1 MVQSIIAKPANKT
14 GRAIRMHS
22 QQLFVEQGYNAVSMR
37 DIAAA
42 VGVQPSAIYNHFA
55 GKQEILVELMRET
68 MEAISTGLSVAMSP
82 DAAPDKLLEQFLRF
96 HIAFHIDNPQV
107 GFLSYMELRSLEEPG
122 KAEVLAMRDAYE
134 SKLRAILHEGQQAGL
149 FQSDHPDILARAIL
163 AMLTGVT
170 VWYRPDG
177 ALQREEV
184 IDSYVRA
191 ALRSAGLK
199 NE

>member
-1 MVQSIIAKPANKT
+1 MVHSATTKPANKT

-22 QQLFVEQGYNAVSMR
+22 QRLFVEQGYNAVSMR

-55 GKQEILVELMRET
+55 GKQEILVELMSET
-68 MEAISTGLSVAMSP
+68 MEAISAGLEVAMAPHASP
-82 DAAPDKLLEQFLRF
+82 DAQLEQFLRF

-122 KAEVLAMRDAYE
+122 KTDVLAMRDAYE
-134 SKLRAILHEGQQAGL
+134 SKLRAVLHDGQKAGL

-170 VWYRPDG
+170 VWYRPNG

-184 IDSYVRA
+184 IDSYVKA
-191 ALRSAGLK
+191 ALRSAGLRK
-199 NE
+199 E